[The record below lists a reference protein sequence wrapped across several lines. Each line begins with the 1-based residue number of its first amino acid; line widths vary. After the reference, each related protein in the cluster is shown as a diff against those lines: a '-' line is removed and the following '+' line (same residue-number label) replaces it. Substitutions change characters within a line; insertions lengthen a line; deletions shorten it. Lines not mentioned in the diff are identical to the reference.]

1 MTTAERSAGHSP
13 TLSLLKT
20 VAFVLGSVLMFV
32 AVAMLTSAIVSAI
45 YQEFETA
52 MWIAVSAG
60 VTSVIGYVTRQVV
73 RRPNRISIK
82 QGFATVGLAWFVISI
97 FGALPYLFIDFFTSV
112 DVLGEGTFTRLSNAI
127 FETASGFT
135 TTGASVLSDPSLL
148 PHGLSF
154 WRAMTQWLGG
164 MGVIVLGVAILPL
177 LGTGGMQLARAE
189 SPGPTPD
196 RLTPRFQE
204 TAKRLWIVYVII
216 TLIEVVF
223 LVFGDMTGFQAVIH
237 SMTTMST
244 GGFGTESTSLV
255 GFSAYTQWVVTFF
268 MFVAGI
274 SFALHFRAWNRPL
287 EYWKNSEF
295 RLYTYIA
302 IAAIVVI
309 TGGLLSDFS
318 FSQSVRDAAFNAV
331 SLTTT
336 TGFAS
341 ADFGLWKNALQV
353 MVVGLMFL
361 GGMAGSTAGGMK
373 TFRIGV
379 LAKAAYAD
387 LRRLVHPRGVFVTRF
402 GGARVTEPIIEA
414 VQSYFLFYIFMFMT
428 GTFLLAFIDANVS
441 AANPLDLI
449 TATSAVA
456 ASIGNIGPGLGEVGP
471 MSNYAGIPDLAKW
484 LLSSLMIV
492 GRLEIFPV
500 LVLFTKDLWRR

>member
-1 MTTAERSAGHSP
+1 MA
-13 TLSLLKT
+13 
-20 VAFVLGSVLMFV
+20 
-32 AVAMLTSAIVSAI
+32 VSAVVSAL
-45 YQEFETA
+45 YSEYETA
-52 MWIAVSAG
+52 MWISVSSAITAIAG
-60 VTSVIGYVTRQVV
+60 YTSRRLV
-73 RRPNRISIK
+73 RRPKSITVK
-82 QGFATVGLAWFVISI
+82 QGFATVGLAWFVFSI
-97 FGALPYLFIDFFTSV
+97 FGALPYL
-112 DVLGEGTFTRLSNAI
+112 LSGSIPHISDAI

-135 TTGASVLSDPSLL
+135 TTGASILPDPSVL
-148 PHGLSF
+148 PHGISF

-204 TAKRLWIVYVII
+204 TAKRLWLVYVVI
-216 TLIEVVF
+216 TLIEMT
-223 LVFGDMTGFQAVIH
+223 LLWFGDMTGFQAVIH

-244 GGFGTESTSLV
+244 GGFGTEATSIAL
-255 GFSAYTQWVVTFF
+255 FSDYTKWVITFF
-268 MFVAGI
+268 MFVAGV
-274 SFALHFRAWNRPL
+274 SFALHFRAWHKPL

-295 RLYTYIA
+295 KLYAFIS
-302 IAAIVVI
+302 IGAIVI
-309 TGGLLSDFS
+309 IGGGLFRDLTPLVAV
-318 FSQSVRDAAFNAV
+318 QDAAFNAI
-331 SLTTT
+331 SLVTT

-341 ADFGLWKNALQV
+341 TDWDLWRPALQI

-379 LAKAAYAD
+379 LTKAAFAD
-387 LRRLVHPRGVFVTRF
+387 LRRLVHPRAVFVTRF
-402 GGARVTEPIIEA
+402 GSQRVTEPVIEA
-414 VQSYFLFYIFMFMT
+414 VQSYFLFYIFLFMAS
-428 GTFLLAFIDANVS
+428 TFLLAFIDANLS
-441 AANPLDLI
+441 EGLDLV
-449 TATSAVA
+449 TATTAVA

-471 MSNYAGIPDLAKW
+471 AGNYAGLPDLAKW
-484 LLSSLMIV
+484 LLSGLMIV